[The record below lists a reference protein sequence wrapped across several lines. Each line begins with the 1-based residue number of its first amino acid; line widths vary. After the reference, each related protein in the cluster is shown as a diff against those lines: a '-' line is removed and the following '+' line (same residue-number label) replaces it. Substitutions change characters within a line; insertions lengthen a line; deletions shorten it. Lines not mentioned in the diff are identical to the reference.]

1 MHRPSTRIL
10 MRVALTCS
18 VRDAVNHESKRRN
31 SRYTFAG
38 TALAAFF
45 VTATGTLA
53 IFAQPTAAEPGEQPN
68 IVLIMT
74 DDQGYGDLGV
84 TGNPVIETPH
94 IDAMAGRSASL
105 TTFYV
110 SPVCAPTRACLMTG
124 RYNYRTRVTDT
135 FKGRAMMDPDEVTVA
150 EVLGDAGY
158 ATGIFGKWHL
168 GDCYPMRPNDQG
180 FDQSLVHRGGGLAQP
195 SEPIENGNRYTDAV
209 LFRNGEQV
217 NTKGYCT
224 DVYFDAAFEFIDDS
238 RAAKKPFFI
247 YLPTN
252 APHGPFHDVPDELYR
267 KYKSKDLKPVL
278 LGRKGDADRVARIFA
293 MIENVDQNVGRLFEK
308 LDIAGLV
315 DNTIVIFMVDNG
327 PNSMRYVGN
336 MRGMKSH
343 VHDGGIRSPLFVHW
357 PARLK
362 AGTSSDRVAA
372 HIDVMPT
379 LLAAA
384 GVSLPEGLKLDGRSL
399 LPLLEGKDVAWK
411 DRTLVIQSHRGDTP
425 IRYQHFAARN
435 QRWKLLRSTGFGHE
449 TPTANVPFEL
459 YDMAADPKEEN
470 NLYGQRPEIAAELKK
485 AYDAWYDDVSRSR
498 PGNFGPPRIVVG
510 TDHETTTVLTWQD
523 WRVIEPTGWGRQ
535 GQWLLHFAEPHT
547 YDVKLRWPQEM
558 SNAKAELKIGPLT
571 QTIEIGKA
579 TRTATFEDV
588 TVPAGDAELLVTIT
602 QGTKKL
608 GPYHVVLIR
617 N

>member
-1 MHRPSTRIL
+1 MHRKLAPVL
-10 MRVALTCS
+10 VRVALTRS

-31 SRYTFAG
+31 SGYNFAG

-45 VTATGTLA
+45 VTAFGALA
-53 IFAQPTAAEPGEQPN
+53 IFAQPTSAGPGERPN

-84 TGNPVIETPH
+84 TGNPVIETPC

-135 FKGRAMMDPDEVTVA
+135 FKGRAMMDPDEVTLA

-180 FDQSLVHRGGGLAQP
+180 FDQSLVHRGGGMAQP
-195 SEPIENGNRYTDAV
+195 SEPIENGNRYTDAI

-217 NTKGYCT
+217 GTKGYCT
-224 DVYFDAAFEFIDDS
+224 DVYFDAAFGFINDS
-238 RAAKKPFFI
+238 RAAEKPFFI

-252 APHGPFHDVPDELYR
+252 APHGPYHDVPEELYR
-267 KYKSKDLKPVL
+267 KYKSKDLTPVL
-278 LGRKGDADRVARIFA
+278 LGRTGDADHVARIFA

-308 LDIAGLV
+308 LDAAGLV

-327 PNSMRYVGN
+327 PNTMRYVGN

-343 VHDGGIRSPLFVHW
+343 VHDGGIRSPFFVHW

-362 AGTSSDRVAA
+362 AGTTSDRVTA

-384 GVSLPEGLKLDGRSL
+384 GVSPPEGLQLDGRNM
-399 LPLLEGKDVAWK
+399 LPLLEGKKTAWQN
-411 DRTLVIQSHRGDTP
+411 RTLVIQSHRGDTP
-425 IRYQHFAARN
+425 LRYQHFAARN
-435 QRWKLLRSTGFGHE
+435 HRWKLLRSTGFGRE
-449 TPTANVPFEL
+449 TPADDVPFEL
-459 YDMAADPKEEN
+459 YDMAADPKEKN
-470 NLYGQRPEIAAELKK
+470 NLYGQRPEIVAELTK
-485 AYDAWYDDVSRSR
+485 AYDAWYDDVSGARTD
-498 PGNFGPPRIVVG
+498 NYGPPRIVVG

-535 GQWLLHFAEPHT
+535 GQWLLRFAGPHT
-547 YDVKLRWPQEM
+547 YDVQLRWPKEM

-571 QTIEIGKA
+571 KTIEIGEA
-579 TRTATFEDV
+579 TRTATFKDV
-588 TVPAGDAELLVTIT
+588 AVPAGDAELLVTIT

-617 N
+617 Q